1 MIIKQVSFV
10 ENRRGRLA
18 EITGIIADAGINI
31 RALSIAETT
40 NFGLLRIIVDNPHEA
55 ERILREKGIAAS
67 VTRVLAVNVPD
78 VPGGLH
84 RLLKLLSEHNLSVE
98 YMPCSHQPR
107 GKHRLHGI
115 AGGQRYA
122 RPAAFNRKRIYGPLV
137 YKLTKH
143 INGG

>member
-1 MIIKQVSFV
+1 MIIKQVSIFV

-98 YMPCSHQPR
+98 YMYHA
-107 GKHRLHGI
+107 LI
-115 AGGQRYA
+115 
-122 RPAAFNRKRIYGPLV
+122 NREENTACMVLRVDNDTLAQQLLTENGYTGPS
-137 YKLTKH
+137 Y
-143 INGG
+143 IN